1 MGSDQL
7 NIYVFYATI
16 LVSRIWQVI
25 GEPIE
30 VISISYDVTK
40 QQCNLKYDYL
50 RLLWAYSLF
59 IWIYMGLTPYLY

>member
-50 RLLWAYSLF
+50 RLLWAYS
-59 IWIYMGLTPYLY
+59 